1 MRKQQNIH
9 EQMHFKELSLREQLK
24 EKTDFIRTQ
33 EIEKDKM
40 VKEQLQLKKLRRG
53 QIEEKQFLQ
62 NKKRNLK
69 IQINE

>member
-1 MRKQQNIH
+1 
-9 EQMHFKELSLREQLK
+9 LK

-69 IQINE
+69 I

>member
-1 MRKQQNIH
+1 
-9 EQMHFKELSLREQLK
+9 MHFKELSLREQLK

-69 IQINE
+69 I